1 MTRGPKSS
9 YLSGNW
15 SDMVFNPKAH
25 LQHSLTNLNPDY
37 LIQFATTAPPWP
49 TGIIKSQ
56 SPALPVF
63 VNTPIGTWRS
73 LSHRSALGSTSVAMN
88 RAKDSLLKMFS
99 PTENFDALYRI
110 PPREQVLVPETIP
123 KFDDKEIDNRVGQS
137 IAKQITEFA
146 VQGIQVAASCI
157 NDKQI

>member
-1 MTRGPKSS
+1 M
-9 YLSGNW
+9 Y
-15 SDMVFNPKAH
+15 
-25 LQHSLTNLNPDY
+25 
-37 LIQFATTAPPWP
+37 
-49 TGIIKSQ
+49 
-56 SPALPVF
+56 
-63 VNTPIGTWRS
+63 
-73 LSHRSALGSTSVAMN
+73 